1 MSEWIVSNILDECR
15 RGRLAGSSSS
25 DAAYPTCTPGT
36 AAFQQLRLGQR
47 AVRGAGLPE
56 DHPQVSPV
64 QMSHPSVPQRFGGL
78 VHSFARI
85 FFEYHSFT
93 TEFRG

>member
-1 MSEWIVSNILDECR
+1 MLLTRHTRWALR
-15 RGRLAGSSSS
+15 R
-25 DAAYPTCTPGT
+25 C
-36 AAFQQLRLGQR
+36 QQLRLRQR
-47 AVRGAGLPE
+47 PVRSAGLPE
-56 DHPQVSPV
+56 DHPQVAPV

-78 VHSFARI
+78 VHSCAHI

>member
-1 MSEWIVSNILDECR
+1 MSEWIISKILTWPSYTGVPLLMLLTRHTRWALR
-15 RGRLAGSSSS
+15 R
-25 DAAYPTCTPGT
+25 C
-36 AAFQQLRLGQR
+36 QQLRLRQR
-47 AVRGAGLPE
+47 SVRSAGLPE

-64 QMSHPSVPQRFGGL
+64 QMSHPSVPYRFGGL